1 MSDEPKT
8 IKVEDLTPVPHQGI
22 HVITTKLL
30 AKVYGASEDNIHDN
44 YRKAKKRFI
53 EGKHFFRLTGD
64 ELRSFRDRC
73 NRKYSGCI
81 DIETKASHLTLWT
94 ERGAARHAK
103 MLETDQAWEVFEKL
117 EDAYFARAVSS
128 DDQAGRSA
136 RQGPDLRAIPA
147 MLRLI
152 DRLKRETNPDARRT
166 IHAALDHVCQAC
178 HAPTPPLDGIGR
190 DAPPLPDTVAPFF
203 AGLRRLSDL
212 GVPWNHARDPAR
224 IAFNLKEVSRLF
236 EAHGIPVSPGAAM
249 KRDIQAHP
257 AFEDIKTVNSALT
270 GRSVKCWVFRV
281 EPGELS

>member
-117 EDAYFARAVSS
+117 EDAYFARACGVSPTTV
-128 DDQAGRSA
+128 GTIR
-136 RQGPDLRAIPA
+136 
-147 MLRLI
+147 
-152 DRLKRETNPDARRT
+152 RRT
-166 IHAALDHVCQAC
+166 A
-178 HAPTPPLDGIGR
+178 
-190 DAPPLPDTVAPFF
+190 
-203 AGLRRLSDL
+203 S
-212 GVPWNHARDPAR
+212 
-224 IAFNLKEVSRLF
+224 
-236 EAHGIPVSPGAAM
+236 
-249 KRDIQAHP
+249 
-257 AFEDIKTVNSALT
+257 
-270 GRSVKCWVFRV
+270 
-281 EPGELS
+281 